1 MVASIPGGRRPIIP
15 SPPLSKSGALSAACG
30 AARTVTSASCHVGA
44 SGGGGGIS
52 GAPLLG
58 AVAISLVNKSL
69 PNENRLRGNKAPRDC
84 EGGGST
90 SIPFFCFPAKKKQMT
105 KERRCM
111 HKAKM
116 LDKRWG

>member
-1 MVASIPGGRRPIIP
+1 MVASIPGGGRPIFP

-30 AARTVTSASCHVGA
+30 AARTTSASCHVGA
-44 SGGGGGIS
+44 SGGGGIS
-52 GAPLLG
+52 GTPLLG

-90 SIPFFCFPAKKKQMT
+90 SIPFFCFPAKKKT
-105 KERRCM
+105 D
-111 HKAKM
+111 
-116 LDKRWG
+116 DKRKRMYAQSKNVR